1 MIIFAFI
8 LYVLFIVLLGASALL
23 YLSPLLIGLVTIVI
37 ANEISK
43 IKRGKRAPVVWH
55 VITVAIMVF
64 STGMLWK
71 DIWEESV
78 DTGPLPFIILVLYG
92 IVSIAVLAMSEFR
105 QRPRSY
111 REVIALED
119 LPEKT
124 QKRIRT
130 SRVVAIICTV
140 MVGMGMIVVA
150 TESANI
156 SESLPP
162 TILFGI
168 VAIICWAIVGKKRYK
183 DTAGTIHNEIPDEFT
198 GQVSDEY
205 RESFDEESPE
215 EFVRVGHVDFQGWGE
230 DLEKGLKKS
239 TESSTGKEYD
249 WKLKETWE
257 DYPAPDYNAVHTY
270 CAVAFDDSGRT
281 YYYRTRNPE
290 LKVGDTV
297 YVPFGCNAPRKIGV
311 IVSMKDF
318 EGYNA
323 PFPLEKTRFI
333 IGKV

>member
-43 IKRGKRAPVVWH
+43 IKRGKKAPVVWH
-55 VITVAIMVF
+55 IITVAIMVF

-78 DTGPLPFIILVLYG
+78 DTGLLPFIILVLYG
-92 IVSIAVLAMSEFR
+92 IVSIAVLVAPEFT
-105 QRPRSY
+105 QKPKLY

-124 QKRIRT
+124 QKRICT
-130 SRVVAIICTV
+130 CRVVAIICTV
-140 MVGMGMIVVA
+140 MAGMGMIVVA
-150 TESANI
+150 TESADI

-168 VAIICWAIVGKKRYK
+168 AAIICWAIVGKKHYK
-183 DTAGTIHNEIPDEFT
+183 DTAGTIHDEIPDEFI
-198 GQVSDEY
+198 GQVSDEC
-205 RESFDEESPE
+205 REFLDEELTE
-215 EFVRVGHVDFQGWGE
+215 GFAQAGYDDCRQWDE
-230 DLEKGLKKS
+230 DLKKGLKKS
-239 TESSTGKEYD
+239 TENPSGKEYD

-257 DYPAPDYNAVHTY
+257 DYPAPDYNAIHTY
-270 CAVAFDDSGRT
+270 CKVAFDDSGRT

-290 LKVGDTV
+290 LKVGDAV
-297 YVPFGCNAPRKIGV
+297 YVSFGCNAPKKIGV
-311 IVSMKDF
+311 IVSMEDF

-323 PFPLEKTRFI
+323 PFPLEKTKFI